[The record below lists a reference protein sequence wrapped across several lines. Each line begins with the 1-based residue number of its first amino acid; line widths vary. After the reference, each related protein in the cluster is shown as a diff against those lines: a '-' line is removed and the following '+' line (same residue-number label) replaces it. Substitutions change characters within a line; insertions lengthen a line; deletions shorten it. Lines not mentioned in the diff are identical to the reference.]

1 MALVNERFQVKSFPT
16 AITTDLLFYEVHD
29 SVLPKNKQPA
39 YGSPHP
45 NHQVYPNHVL
55 TYIEAREEEGKQNW
69 YYAAKRETQDL
80 YNWEFSEADLG
91 GTRFPSVNRTYVTL
105 REEFDPDTPAQG
117 AAMANVPEDVFDG
130 EYVLS
135 SRVQKR
141 SDKQLDS
148 VFVVEQRTY
157 VKKSVFSEIVY
168 DEKTGRGDRN
178 TTTLYYADEIV
189 TGDLTAAQLFLDET
203 NSYWGLQPDGAFR
216 KGQQISAEWFQVD
229 SQSVIP
235 ANAAITVGNPAK
247 TRIINRVTPLG
258 TDVLFTETGAMP
270 DPAPEYGSAHYDTV
284 SWPNHKLVLIKP
296 ADASGLLYE
305 FFYAADRENQDL
317 YNWEIVAGTDLT
329 RTYLIPRNL
338 YRAKPVGDV
347 DALAGEFLYP
357 PAGVASPDSVFS
369 AYCFVDDTVRR
380 VDESLDSI
388 YVTIQ
393 RRFIE
398 PITSDYIYD
407 DSLKKSIR
415 VLKEVI
421 PSTENGAPTNP
432 QPGTVV
438 EIKKGNFFHNVKITQ
453 TIVLGVGVTY
463 PYALPDLPGSYDR
476 AFPAKL
482 DSISLVAA
490 WAEADS
496 STHAKSYSEDYYFK
510 FKITEAR
517 PGPYSAVIKRYVT
530 NNPSGIQALFP
541 VTIVPQPVTETIAV
555 VASWFHA
562 STKGNST
569 FAIAK
574 EWSVP
579 ATIHGLVNVD
589 VGGVFNT
596 RKSNAY
602 YTESVAATPGAA
614 TFLGLTQ
621 ITSDFKVRQLPL
633 GLYEVSVVV
642 VNISNLY

>member
-16 AITTDLLFYEVHD
+16 AITKDLLFYEVHD
-29 SVLPKNKQPA
+29 SVLPKNKQPE
-39 YGSPHP
+39 YGTPHP
-45 NHQVYPNHVL
+45 NHQTYPNHVL

-91 GTRFPSVNRTYVTL
+91 GTRFPSVNRTYIIL
-105 REEFDPDTPAQG
+105 RDEFDPETPAQG
-117 AAMANVPEDVFDG
+117 AVMANAPEDVFDG
-130 EYVLS
+130 TYVLS

-141 SDKQLDS
+141 SEKELDS
-148 VFVVEQRTY
+148 VFVVEQHTY
-157 VKKSVFSEIVY
+157 VKKSIFSDVIY

-178 TTTLYYADEIV
+178 AITLYYSSEIV

-203 NSYWGLQPDGAFR
+203 NPFWGLQADGAFR
-216 KGQQISAEWFQVD
+216 RGKQVSAEWYQVE

-235 ANAAITVGNPAK
+235 ANAANTAGNPAK
-247 TRIINRVTPLG
+247 KRVITRVTPLG
-258 TDVLFTETGAMP
+258 TDVLFVETGAMP
-270 DPAPEYGSAHYDTV
+270 SPEPEYGSAHYDSGT
-284 SWPNHKLVLIKP
+284 WPDHRLVLIKP
-296 ADASGLLYE
+296 SDASGLLYD
-305 FFYAADRENQDL
+305 FYYAADRENQDL
-317 YNWEIVAGTDLT
+317 YNWEITTGTELT
-329 RTYLIPRNL
+329 RTYIIPRNL
-338 YRAKPVGDV
+338 YRAKPVGAG
-347 DALAGEFLYP
+347 DAVVGEFLYP
-357 PAGVASPDSVFS
+357 PAGIASPDSVFS

-380 VDESLDSI
+380 VEETLDSR

-398 PITSDYIYD
+398 PITNDYIYD

-415 VLKEVI
+415 VIKEII
-421 PSTENGAPTNP
+421 PSTETGAPANP

-482 DSISLVAA
+482 ESISLVAA

-496 STHAKSYSEDYYFK
+496 ATHAKSYSEDYYFK

-517 PGPYSAVIKRYVT
+517 PGPYSAVIKRFVT
-530 NNPSGIQALFP
+530 NNPSAVQLLYP

-562 STKGNST
+562 STKGNAT

-579 ATIHGLVNVD
+579 ATIHNSVSVNV
-589 VGGVFNT
+589 GGTFNT
-596 RKSNAY
+596 RKSTAY
-602 YTESVAATPGAA
+602 YTESIDATPGAA
-614 TFLGLTQ
+614 TFLGLNQ

-633 GLYEVSVVV
+633 GLYEVSVVI

>member
-168 DEKTGRGDRN
+168 DEKTGRGDRDA
-178 TTTLYYADEIV
+178 TTLYYADEIV

-203 NSYWGLQPDGAFR
+203 NAYWGLQPDGAFR

-235 ANAAITVGNPAK
+235 ANAAITAGNPAK

-296 ADASGLLYE
+296 ADTSGLLYE

-317 YNWEIVAGTDLT
+317 YNWEHSKANIGGQQFDSVK
-329 RTYLIPRNL
+329 RTYLTL
-338 YRAKPVGDV
+338 RADFNPSLP
-347 DALAGEFLYP
+347 LAGESMSNVP
-357 PAGVASPDSVFS
+357 SGVFE
-369 AYCFVDDTVRR
+369 FFDDYVLSDRTQTRTN
-380 VDESLDSI
+380 EAELDSL
-388 YVTIQ
+388 YVT
-393 RRFIE
+393 E
-398 PITSDYIYD
+398 
-407 DSLKKSIR
+407 IR
-415 VLKEVI
+415 VYVRKTTQRQTDYDEQFGKPLFTIQTLYFATEIVTGTTIAAVLFASTTDPFWGLQANGYMREGKQLSTNWYVITERQVI
-421 PSTENGAPTNP
+421 PTALVTTGRSYTTTVDFSWPAVLSNIAVDTWNRKDGGYEQYVRPIYSVDAYNGSCR
-432 QPGTVV
+432 
-438 EIKKGNFFHNVKITQ
+438 
-453 TIVLGVGVTY
+453 
-463 PYALPDLPGSYDR
+463 AL
-476 AFPAKL
+476 
-482 DSISLVAA
+482 
-490 WAEADS
+490 
-496 STHAKSYSEDYYFK
+496 
-510 FKITEAR
+510 
-517 PGPYSAVIKRYVT
+517 
-530 NNPSGIQALFP
+530 
-541 VTIVPQPVTETIAV
+541 VTETFHVTAPTATAPTVMKPLPINISTPLFSVSVGPTLHTAYNLVITTGSNHPTYESTVASYLEPATVPTSRPASV
-555 VASWFHA
+555 VASD
-562 STKGNST
+562 
-569 FAIAK
+569 
-574 EWSVP
+574 
-579 ATIHGLVNVD
+579 TIQPFR
-589 VGGVFNT
+589 GGFL
-596 RKSNAY
+596 RK
-602 YTESVAATPGAA
+602 
-614 TFLGLTQ
+614 L
-621 ITSDFKVRQLPL
+621 ITVYAP
-633 GLYEVSVVV
+633 
-642 VNISNLY
+642 